1 MEQKEFKR
9 IKANWHKMEEKD
21 IRGILE
27 EILYEVLAEPEE
39 LMLKYAKDEE
49 QMKAILHGKKEDY
62 WYFIEKEEDDEGI
75 SRLRISKE
83 EDRELTYVEVND
95 LLWFGKKKN
104 IILRFNGTVI

>member
-39 LMLKYAKDEE
+39 LMLKYAKDEQ
-49 QMKAILHGKKEDY
+49 QMKGILHGK
-62 WYFIEKEEDDEGI
+62 
-75 SRLRISKE
+75 
-83 EDRELTYVEVND
+83 
-95 LLWFGKKKN
+95 
-104 IILRFNGTVI
+104 